1 MGKSNSYYMQLH
13 VEALFTMNEK
23 NELMTIREPWDST
36 SQPAPRFYLTR
47 PLYEKPHAYF
57 RADVPKEL
65 REKLQSITNREPVL
79 MLPNESPIYDK
90 EYRQLLGESKI
101 SEDACFWL
109 PEQPK
114 LKACLLTKDNIEP
127 QMSHYFPWLPEEL
140 LDVPF
145 CAAYLEDSQVVSI
158 TFDSYIPRLQ
168 NCSHMVST
176 NSTFVFLSNFERS
189 TARFI
194 VSSLLA
200 LKTI

>member
-101 SEDACFWL
+101 SED
-109 PEQPK
+109 
-114 LKACLLTKDNIEP
+114 
-127 QMSHYFPWLPEEL
+127 
-140 LDVPF
+140 VPF

-158 TFDSYIPRLQ
+158 CRSVRIILEAEEAGIETAELYRRKGYAFHTLAEWAEAVRRNGSIPLY
-168 NCSHMVST
+168 SAST
-176 NSTFVFLSNFERS
+176 SNL
-189 TARFI
+189 A
-194 VSSLLA
+194 SLGLA
-200 LKTI
+200 KKAGGIFFGNGFCVC

>member
-1 MGKSNSYYMQLH
+1 MGLH
-13 VEALFTMNEK
+13 FTAG
-23 NELMTIREPWDST
+23 S
-36 SQPAPRFYLTR
+36 RFYLTR
-47 PLYEKPHAYF
+47 PLYEKPHTYF

-127 QMSHYFPWLPEEL
+127 QMKHYFPGYLKSCWMFSLRLLIWKILKSYLFVVVFGLFLRQRKRELKRLNFTEGKGYAFHTLAEWAEEL
-140 LDVPF
+140 D
-145 CAAYLEDSQVVSI
+145 E
-158 TFDSYIPRLQ
+158 
-168 NCSHMVST
+168 MV
-176 NSTFVFLSNFERS
+176 VFLC
-189 TARFI
+189 I
-194 VSSLLA
+194 VRPL
-200 LKTI
+200 

>member
-1 MGKSNSYYMQLH
+1 
-13 VEALFTMNEK
+13 
-23 NELMTIREPWDST
+23 
-36 SQPAPRFYLTR
+36 
-47 PLYEKPHAYF
+47 
-57 RADVPKEL
+57 
-65 REKLQSITNREPVL
+65 

-145 CAAYLEDSQVVSI
+145 ALLIWKILKSYLFVV
-158 TFDSYIPRLQ
+158 
-168 NCSHMVST
+168 
-176 NSTFVFLSNFERS
+176 VFGLFLRQRKRN
-189 TARFI
+189 
-194 VSSLLA
+194 
-200 LKTI
+200 